1 MTPKHLA
8 SKQWAAVRVRL
19 AARLLYCFG
28 CGASWDEVVVGV
40 AGRLVGHTAGQVE
53 MCSCSPW
60 AMRLY
65 LAVLAGLRQRFSTFN
80 QAFQPKPHH
89 FQKSNHENANPNPGT
104 IPAHGKNKSKRK
116 RHTDPT
122 DSYSPHRSKPQPF
135 LPCLPHQRLSNP
147 SKQQSAT
154 MLTELRAKRRTT
166 HPIPISPNQLL
177 PKSRHQLPRMTP
189 YHPPTINQHSRV
201 PQQPHTNSLSPLVEP
216 DMTPNIILGAGL
228 LDGSDFG
235 PVDGDALGG

>member
-1 MTPKHLA
+1 M
-8 SKQWAAVRVRL
+8 SAVFDHQSSL
-19 AARLLYCFG
+19 P
-28 CGASWDEVVVGV
+28 
-40 AGRLVGHTAGQVE
+40 T
-53 MCSCSPW
+53 
-60 AMRLY
+60 
-65 LAVLAGLRQRFSTFN
+65 
-80 QAFQPKPHH
+80 KPHH
-89 FQKSNHENANPNPGT
+89 RKSDLINIKHPQKKPKSNSTQTE
-104 IPAHGKNKSKRK
+104 RK
-116 RHTDPT
+116 KQPTNPT

-189 YHPPTINQHSRV
+189 HHPPTINQHSRV

-228 LDGSDFG
+228 LDSSDFG